1 MKKMAVEK
9 VADKSDFQS
18 IDMKSLKKSIM
29 QRIKSEISEDVSEPT
44 QMISIETG
52 KLQTLRPENAIEKLE
67 NVRQSNASER
77 GLQLSK
83 SRISTG
89 IQGLDEV
96 MEGGFRQGSTILLG
110 GGAGSGKSVL
120 CMQFLVEGIT
130 EHDEAGIYLS
140 FEEQED
146 KLIKNFEK
154 FNWNIR
160 GMIEKRK
167 LAILYYSPE
176 QVEKVLE
183 TGGGIVRD
191 LIESM
196 NAKRLV
202 IDSLTAFTLLFESE
216 MEKRKSVLKL
226 IDTSSKWGVTTL
238 VTSEHESDPDKHES
252 NVLEFEVDGVILLY
266 NLRRGD
272 VRERSLEIFKM
283 RGIKHAT
290 KIFPMRITEDGII
303 IYPDESVF

>member
-202 IDSLTAFTLLFESE
+202 IDSLAAFTLLFESE

-238 VTSEHESDPDKHES
+238 VT
-252 NVLEFEVDGVILLY
+252 
-266 NLRRGD
+266 
-272 VRERSLEIFKM
+272 
-283 RGIKHAT
+283 
-290 KIFPMRITEDGII
+290 
-303 IYPDESVF
+303 